1 MNNKCSY
8 MHNTRNITVLNDH
21 LTNVL
26 IDCII
31 ILSSFYN
38 LKGTIKR
45 KNRKRRERER
55 ADQYPLDEP
64 RNLGLICNF
73 SRILE
78 VFLEKKHLVFPF
90 GVQRE
95 PLLKWNWP
103 RSQTHANQSFLKS
116 PTSMTTVNSIHNQ

>member
-8 MHNTRNITVLNDH
+8 MHNTCNITVLNDH

-31 ILSSFYN
+31 ILSSFCN

>member
-8 MHNTRNITVLNDH
+8 MHNTCNITALNDH
-21 LTNVL
+21 LTYVL

-31 ILSSFYN
+31 FLSSFYN

-45 KNRKRRERER
+45 KNRKRGGRER

-90 GVQRE
+90 GVHRE
-95 PLLKWNWP
+95 PLLEWNWP

-116 PTSMTTVNSIHNQ
+116 PTSITTVNSIHNQ

>member
-8 MHNTRNITVLNDH
+8 MHNTCNITGLNDH

-38 LKGTIKR
+38 LKGTITR

>member
-8 MHNTRNITVLNDH
+8 MQNTCKITVLNDH

-45 KNRKRRERER
+45 KNRKRERER

-95 PLLKWNWP
+95 PLLEWNWP

-116 PTSMTTVNSIHNQ
+116 PTSITTVNSIHNQ